1 MATFE
6 NLPEEIIDRISAYLV
21 DHHSTTNNETL
32 VANLSLVSKKLHRIA
47 EPHLYHTIR
56 LKFDTVDT
64 FVMPDWY
71 CLLSTFEKKPQLAQY
86 VRHLSARR
94 VEASSLGH
102 NIGNNI
108 QKPINPRFANKGPGI
123 GDFSGE
129 KLDNLFDI
137 CLASLLSN
145 TVNVSQLDLSE
156 YLWMKDSDEFWAFVD
171 IVTTRMSLL
180 RSLKVGLHE
189 CQPIP
194 WTDGT
199 DLTFSNGSLEEL
211 SFTNGSLLSPA
222 GNSFWQ
228 SIPTNTVKD
237 LTLCNLHGVPDS
249 IARIISQAFTTLRSL
264 TVSLDSDNLDRQF
277 GGLYAVTGCL
287 VGLEH
292 VFPKPSF

>member
-1 MATFE
+1 M
-6 NLPEEIIDRISAYLV
+6 
-21 DHHSTTNNETL
+21 L
-32 VANLSLVSKKLHRIA
+32 VAPAGMPSSKLNTLNAALVKALGSADVQRQ
-47 EPHLYHTIR
+47 
-56 LKFDTVDT
+56 
-64 FVMPDWY
+64 FVEQGAFPAKTM
-71 CLLSTFEKKPQLAQY
+71 KP
-86 VRHLSARR
+86 
-94 VEASSLGH
+94 
-102 NIGNNI
+102 
-108 QKPINPRFANKGPGI
+108 
-123 GDFSGE
+123 
-129 KLDNLFDI
+129 
-137 CLASLLSN
+137 
-145 TVNVSQLDLSE
+145 
-156 YLWMKDSDEFWAFVD
+156 DEFWAFVD

-277 GGLYAVTGCL
+277 GGLHAVTGCL